1 MLIRSILSRIVL
13 LHALA
18 LIGAA
23 LILPVAL
30 YYFLSAEVRSL
41 QDQAFLEQADAIAQ
55 RLTLDDSGNWHLP
68 LTPALEA
75 QYSSAYGRYSY
86 AVLDGEDRVLFSS
99 RSDRRAVFPEAR
111 RAASF
116 ESLETGPAEHE
127 VSGVGVRK
135 QVAGQDVWVQVG
147 EDLSHRDVIVDDVV
161 AGFFWSV
168 APITA
173 AILLLLLIA
182 DLYIFRRAIRPIV
195 FAAEQVSRI
204 TPGRIDVRLS
214 DEKLPGELQPL
225 VSSINQAL
233 DRLEQGFVR
242 QRQFTET
249 VAHELRTPLTILRT
263 RIDMLTDPDTAQ
275 ALRKDIEAMS
285 RVVTQLLESAEV
297 ETLSVPANETA
308 DLQVVARTVVEALAP
323 LAVTQKKSLALNGP
337 ETPVYVCAH
346 AELLERAVRN
356 LVENALAHTAQGTEV
371 EVDVDANGTL
381 RVLDRGPG
389 IAQQDR
395 ELIFQ
400 RFWRGDRKRPGG
412 AGLGLSIVKGIVQ
425 SVGGT
430 IDVSDRTGG
439 GAEFVARFV
448 IARTEQHTSA

>member
-1 MLIRSILSRIVL
+1 VLIRSIFSRIVL

-23 LILPVAL
+23 VILPVTL
-30 YYFLSAEVRSL
+30 YSFLSAEVRTL
-41 QDQAFLEQADAIAQ
+41 QDRAFVEQADAIVQ
-55 RLTLDDSGNWHLP
+55 RLTLDASGAWHLP

-86 AVLDGEDRVLFSS
+86 AVLGPDGRVLFSS
-99 RSDRRAVFPEAR
+99 KADGAAVFPNAR
-111 RAASF
+111 RIAPF
-116 ESLETGPAEHE
+116 EALDTDRAQHE
-127 VSGVGVRK
+127 VSGVSVRK
-135 QVAGQDVWVQVG
+135 QVAGKDVWVQVG

-161 AGFFWSV
+161 AGFFRSV

-173 AILLLLLIA
+173 AILLLLLLA
-182 DLYIFRRAIRPIV
+182 DLYIFRGAIRPIA

-214 DEKLPGELQPL
+214 GEKLPRELQPL
-225 VSSINQAL
+225 VVSINQAL
-233 DRLEQGFVR
+233 DRLEQGFTR

-263 RIDMLTDPDTAQ
+263 RIDMLADPDTAQ

-297 ETLSVPANETA
+297 ETLNLPSTETA
-308 DLQVVARTVVEALAP
+308 DLTAVARSVVEALAP
-323 LAVTQKKSLALNGP
+323 LAVMQKKSVALNEP
-337 ETPVYVCAH
+337 DAPVWVH
-346 AELLERAVRN
+346 GNAELIERAIRN
-356 LVENALAHTAQGTEV
+356 LVENGIAHTEQGTEV
-371 EVDVDANGTL
+371 EIEVDASGTL

-389 IAQQDR
+389 IPEQDR
-395 ELIFQ
+395 DLIFQ
-400 RFWRGDRKRPGG
+400 RFWRGDRNKPGG
-412 AGLGLSIVKGIVQ
+412 AGLGLSIVQGILR

-430 IDVSDRTGG
+430 IEVGNRAQG
-439 GAEFVARFV
+439 GAEFIARFV
-448 IARTEQHTSA
+448 PAKSH

>member
-1 MLIRSILSRIVL
+1 VLIKSILSRIVL

-23 LILPVAL
+23 AILPVAL
-30 YYFLSAEVRSL
+30 YWFLSAEVRSL
-41 QDQAFLEQADAIAQ
+41 QDQAFLQQADAIAQ
-55 RLTLDDSGNWHLP
+55 RLKLGTGDNWNLS

-86 AVLDGEDRVLFSS
+86 AVLDGQGRVLFSS
-99 RSDRRAVFPEAR
+99 KADREAVFPEAR
-111 RAASF
+111 RTGSF

-127 VSGVGVRK
+127 VSGISVHK
-135 QVAGQDVWVQVG
+135 QVAGRDVWVQVG

-173 AILLLLLIA
+173 AILLLLLLA

-214 DEKLPGELQPL
+214 DEKLPRELRPL

-242 QRQFTET
+242 QRQFSET

-263 RIDMLTDPDTAQ
+263 RIDMLADPETAQ

-297 ETLSVPANETA
+297 ETLSVRANEMA
-308 DLQVVARTVVEALAP
+308 DLQAVARMVVETLAP

-337 ETPVYVCAH
+337 DTPVWVRGN
-346 AELLERAVRN
+346 AELLERAIRN
-356 LVENALAHTAQGTEV
+356 LVENALTHTAQDTEV
-371 EVDVDANGTL
+371 EVDVDDDGTL

-389 IAQQDR
+389 IAEEEC

-400 RFWRGDRKRPGG
+400 RFWRGDRKKPGG

-430 IDVSDRTGG
+430 IDVHNRPGG

-448 IARTEQHTSA
+448 PAQANEGR

>member
-1 MLIRSILSRIVL
+1 
-13 LHALA
+13 
-18 LIGAA
+18 
-23 LILPVAL
+23 
-30 YYFLSAEVRSL
+30 VRSL
-41 QDQAFLEQADAIAQ
+41 QNQAFVEQTDAIAQ
-55 RLTLDDSGNWHLP
+55 RLALDPTGAWRLP

-86 AVLDGEDRVLFSS
+86 AVLDQDGRVVFSS
-99 RSDRRAVFPEAR
+99 RADGRPVFPNAR
-111 RAASF
+111 RTAPF
-116 ESLETGPAEHE
+116 EALETGAPEHE
-127 VSGVGVRK
+127 VSGVSVRK
-135 QVAGQDVWVQVG
+135 QVADRDVWVQVG

-173 AILLLLLIA
+173 AILLLLLLA

-214 DEKLPGELQPL
+214 GEKLPRELQPL
-225 VSSINQAL
+225 VTGINQAL

-249 VAHELRTPLTILRT
+249 VAHELRTPLTILRS
-263 RIDMLTDPDTAQ
+263 RIDMLADPEVAQ

-297 ETLSVPANETA
+297 ETLSLPPSETA
-308 DLQVVARTVVEALAP
+308 DLQAVARTVVEALAP
-323 LAVTQKKSLALNGP
+323 LAVMQKKSLALNGP
-337 ETPVYVCAH
+337 DAPVFVRGN
-346 AELLERAVRN
+346 AELLERAIRN
-356 LVENALAHTAQGTEV
+356 LAENAVAHTGEGTEV
-371 EVDVDANGTL
+371 EIEVDANGTL

-389 IAQQDR
+389 IAEQDR
-395 ELIFQ
+395 ELVFR
-400 RFWRGDRKRPGG
+400 RFWRGDRKKPGG
-412 AGLGLSIVKGIVQ
+412 AGLGLSIVQGIVE
-425 SVGGT
+425 SAGGT
-430 IDVSDRTGG
+430 IAVDNRTGG

-448 IARTEQHTSA
+448 RTP